1 MSSRSDRSRAEAVFK
16 KEERA
21 RQGQIAM
28 SQYVEQQEATRAKT
42 ARLRALRL
50 AREAE
55 QPTPTAKPGE
65 GSSAPRSNRRSLRG
79 LHAGSRVA
87 HDR

>member
-1 MSSRSDRSRAEAVFK
+1 MRSHADKSRAEAVFK

-28 SQYVEQQEATRAKT
+28 NQYVEEQEATRAKT

-50 AREAE
+50 AREAA
-55 QPTPTAKPGE
+55 QTAPTNAAE
-65 GSSAPRSNRRSLRG
+65 DSSAPQTNRRTRRG
-79 LHAGSRVA
+79 LHAGSRA
-87 HDR
+87 AAR

>member
-1 MSSRSDRSRAEAVFK
+1 MRSSSNPSRAEAVFK

-28 SQYVEQQEATRAKT
+28 NQYLEDQEATRAKT

-50 AREAE
+50 ALAAE
-55 QPTPTAKPGE
+55 Q
-65 GSSAPRSNRRSLRG
+65 SARPEPAAENPARQTTRRTRRG
-79 LHAGSRVA
+79 LQGGSRTA
-87 HDR
+87 SR

>member
-1 MSSRSDRSRAEAVFK
+1 MSSSTDRSRAEAVFK

-28 SQYVEQQEATRAKT
+28 NQYVEEQQATRAKT

-55 QPTPTAKPGE
+55 QTGQSMETVEHGP
-65 GSSAPRSNRRSLRG
+65 APRTNGRTRRG
-79 LHAGSRVA
+79 LQGGSRVA
-87 HDR
+87 TR

>member
-1 MSSRSDRSRAEAVFK
+1 MSSRSDQSRAEAVFK

-28 SQYVEQQEATRAKT
+28 NQYVQQQEATRAKT

-50 AREAE
+50 AHEAE
-55 QPTPTAKPGE
+55 QAAPTKGVE
-65 GSSAPRSNRRSLRG
+65 DSSAPRTNRRALRG

-87 HDR
+87 HER